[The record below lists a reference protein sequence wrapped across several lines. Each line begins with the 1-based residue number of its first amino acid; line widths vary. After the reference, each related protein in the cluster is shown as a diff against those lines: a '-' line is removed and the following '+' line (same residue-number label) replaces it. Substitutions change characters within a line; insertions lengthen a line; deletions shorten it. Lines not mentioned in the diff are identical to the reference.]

1 MYVAGLA
8 SLHCVDLSGKELWNT
23 HLSGNVICMKAS
35 ADGYLFLGLD
45 DRSIKIFLK
54 DQMLNDYS
62 NLAAV
67 PACFCQIDKSAVM
80 VGFK

>member
-1 MYVAGLA
+1 
-8 SLHCVDLSGKELWNT
+8 
-23 HLSGNVICMKAS
+23 MKAS

-67 PACFCQIDKSAVM
+67 PTCFCQIDKSAVM